1 MRIRIHSPAAYK
13 KRRNQLTSEKLRVKL
28 SNLGKRL
35 VVGDTPL
42 VRQEDET
49 GRNHHARRELGLH

>member
-1 MRIRIHSPAAYK
+1 MRNH
-13 KRRNQLTSEKLRVKL
+13 LTSEKLRVQL
-28 SNLGKRL
+28 GDLGKRL

-49 GRNHHARRELGLH
+49 DRNHHARWQLSLH